1 MRHYCLIFHCFAHN
15 ITNNL
20 FSVFFPDNPDTFFL
34 LESLHIKI
42 HLSSP
47 WLILCTIKVWHGRWL
62 VVVCCISA
70 FSLAH
75 RVIFSRFTL
84 RILLLAKARLSSS
97 WNHFVCENEIAP
109 AVRPPWLQNF
119 KNRYH
124 RREALDEL
132 TLAKFKLP
140 AANEAIDQLTTSKME
155 DWTMPFYKLEL
166 RNVPVHIDTS
176 DLFDVRVKKNW
187 VMDPLRAIETALL
200 RYNQPFG
207 REDQEGKPKLFETV
221 VSTTAN
227 SAYCTTS
234 GTYDKDQSSHD
245 TVHKQAE
252 TGEFE

>member
-1 MRHYCLIFHCFAHN
+1 MFGSCVLYFCVLAY
-15 ITNNL
+15 TQ
-20 FSVFFPDNPDTFFL
+20 SYL
-34 LESLHIKI
+34 LKI
-42 HLSSP
+42 HTQNSF
-47 WLILCTIKVWHGRWL
+47 GRK
-62 VVVCCISA
+62 SKA
-70 FSLAH
+70 FVKLKSH
-75 RVIFSRFTL
+75 
-84 RILLLAKARLSSS
+84 
-97 WNHFVCENEIAP
+97 HFVCENEIVP

-140 AANEAIDQLTTSKME
+140 AANEETDQLTTSKIE
-155 DWTMPFYKLEL
+155 DWTMPFDKLEL

-187 VMDPLRAIETALL
+187 VMDPPRAIETAFVG
-200 RYNQPFG
+200 YIQPFG
-207 REDQEGKPKLFETV
+207 RENHEGKPKLFETV
-221 VSTTAN
+221 VCTNDDA
-227 SAYCTTS
+227 AYYTS